1 MLKVF
6 IPKITVNEDES
17 IVLEEL
23 VLDTYVDEREFFWLL
38 IVQH

>member
-6 IPKITVNEDES
+6 IPKITVNEDEL

-23 VLDTYVDEREFFWLL
+23 VLDTYVDGREFFWLL
-38 IVQH
+38 IVQR